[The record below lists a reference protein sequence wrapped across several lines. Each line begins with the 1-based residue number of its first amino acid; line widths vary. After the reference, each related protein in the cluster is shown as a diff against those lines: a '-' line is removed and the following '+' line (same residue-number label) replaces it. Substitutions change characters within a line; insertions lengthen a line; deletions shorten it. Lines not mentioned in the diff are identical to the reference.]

1 MDKTMKA
8 VEITHPGGPEV
19 LRLVERPVP
28 GLKEGELL
36 IRVTAAG
43 VNRPDLMQR
52 EGRYP
57 APPGASDIPGLEV
70 AGTVVRAPAG
80 SRFKE
85 GDRLC
90 ALVAG
95 GGYAEYC
102 AAPIEQCLPL
112 PKHVQEREAA
122 ALPETFFTVWTN
134 VFDRARLRPGESV
147 LVHGATSGI
156 GSTAIQL
163 AKAFGSPVFATA
175 GTAEKCKA
183 AVDLGAVRAI
193 NYKEEDF
200 VAAIRTATEGAG
212 VDVVVDIVGG
222 DYLSRNLQT
231 LRTNGRLAL
240 IGLLGGSNTNIDLR
254 VVLQKRLTISGS
266 TLRPRTPAEKG
277 VIARELERSVW
288 PLLSEGKVRPIIH
301 AEFPLA
307 RASDA
312 HRTLEAGEVI
322 GKVVLVL

>member
-1 MDKTMKA
+1 MKA
-8 VEITHPGGPEV
+8 VEITHPGDPEV

-28 GLKEGELL
+28 GLREGELL
-36 IRVTAAG
+36 VRVLAAG

-57 APPGASDIPGLEV
+57 PPPGASDIPGLEV
-70 AGTVVRAPAG
+70 AGIIVNAPAG

-85 GDRLC
+85 GDRIC

-102 AAPIEQCLPL
+102 AVPLEQCLPL
-112 PKHVQEREAA
+112 PNHMTEREAA
-122 ALPETFFTVWTN
+122 AVPETFFTVWTN

-163 AKAFGSPVFATA
+163 ARALGSTVFATA
-175 GTAEKCKA
+175 STAQKCQA
-183 AVDLGAVRAI
+183 ALELGATRAI

-200 VAAIRTATEGAG
+200 VAEIRTATNGAG

-222 DYLSRNLQT
+222 DYLARNLQT

-240 IGLLGGSNTNIDLR
+240 IGLLGGSTTSIDLR
-254 VVLQKRLTISGS
+254 TVLQKRLTISGS

-277 VIARELERSVW
+277 TIARELERTVW
-288 PLLSEGKVRPIIH
+288 PLLSDGTVRPIIH
-301 AEFPLA
+301 AAFPLA

-312 HRTLEAGEVI
+312 HRALEAGEVI

>member
-8 VEITHPGGPEV
+8 VEIAHPGGPEV

-28 GLKEGELL
+28 GLHDGELL
-36 IRVTAAG
+36 IRVLAAG

-57 APPGASDIPGLEV
+57 PPPGASDIPGLEV
-70 AGTVVRAPAG
+70 AGTVVRTPAG
-80 SRFKE
+80 SRFRE
-85 GDRLC
+85 GDHVC

-112 PKHVQEREAA
+112 PKHMKERDAA
-122 ALPETFFTVWTN
+122 AVPETFFTVWTN

-163 AKAFGSPVFATA
+163 ARAFGSTVFATA
-175 GTAEKCKA
+175 GTAQKCEA
-183 AVDLGAVRAI
+183 AVQLGAVRGI
-193 NYKEEDF
+193 NYRDEDF
-200 VAAIRTATEGAG
+200 VAAVRTATDGAG

-222 DYLSRNLQT
+222 EYLARNLQT

-240 IGLLGGSNTNIDLR
+240 IGLLGGSNAPIDLR
-254 VVLQKRLTISGS
+254 IVMQKRLTISGS

-277 VIARELERSVW
+277 AIARELERAVW
-288 PLLSEGKVRPIIH
+288 PFLSDGTVRPIIH

-312 HRTLEAGEVI
+312 HRALEAREVI